1 MISSSDGSLL
11 KLSAVLAR
19 WKKGRNGVCVCAFG
33 GGSVG
38 RSEETGKIE
47 EQGFSAVSASSGTEE
62 EEAEGSNGAMK

>member
-1 MISSSDGSLL
+1 M
-11 KLSAVLAR
+11 
-19 WKKGRNGVCVCAFG
+19 CVCAFG